1 MESVYPLKVLVMT
14 AQLLSTYDMAEPQRG
29 NEQLIIQGISIDNQK
44 FRPSDWV
51 ERISA
56 SMAIFG
62 RDKKLRYTNFVQPCT
77 LDGLRCL
84 IVAKDLSRKNPE
96 AYDFIIGF
104 AQANNLRISEDRRE
118 SSQPVGEERRQKQWD
133 YPFRKSPSSDAK

>member
-1 MESVYPLKVLVMT
+1 MT
-14 AQLLSTYDMAEPQRG
+14 AQLLSTYEMDESRRG
-29 NEQLIIQGISIDNQK
+29 NEQLIIQGISIDNQR

-62 RDKKLRYTNFVQPCT
+62 RDKKLRYTNIVQPCVI
-77 LDGLRCL
+77 DGLKCL
-84 IVAKDLSRKNPE
+84 IVAKDASKEHPE
-96 AYDFIIGF
+96 AYDFIMGF

-118 SSQPVGEERRQKQWD
+118 HPLPIAEERRQTQWD
-133 YPFRKSPSSDAK
+133 YPLKKSPPTDA

>member
-1 MESVYPLKVLVMT
+1 MT
-14 AQLLSTYDMAEPQRG
+14 AQLLSTYDMEDSQRSIG
-29 NEQLIIQGISIDNQK
+29 NEQLIIQGISIDNQR

-62 RDKKLRYTNFVQPCT
+62 NDKKLRYTNFVQPCVI
-77 LDGLRCL
+77 DGLKCL
-84 IVAKDLSRKNPE
+84 IVAEGLSNTNPE
-96 AYDFIIGF
+96 AYNFIMGF

-118 SSQPVGEERRQKQWD
+118 SPQPIGEERRQKEWD
-133 YPFRKSPSSDAK
+133 YPLRSSPSIDN